1 MKNEDVTSHL
11 MKQANSIAQG
21 ADLLAN
27 TINDWQLIRKYL
39 TNRIEDIELSQVQQK
54 KLERYN
60 FIYDQLATGNYTD
73 KEVVTLVSERFSVS
87 IRQAYEDIACSKEV
101 YTHVFNFNKGF
112 ELRLQLDLNREMLK
126 RAKEK
131 GDMKNYAMLEKN
143 RVKLMEMMPDLE
155 EAENWFEPHELVIEF
170 NPSLIGAPPVDMQEV
185 LKYINEKRKAK
196 IKTELFEEIKIEP
209 DGN

>member
-1 MKNEDVTSHL
+1 MKNENVTSHL
-11 MKQANSIAQG
+11 VKQAKSIANG
-21 ADLLAN
+21 AELLAS
-27 TINDWQLIRKYL
+27 TVNDWQLIRRYL
-39 TNRIEDIELSQVQQK
+39 TNRLAEVELSDVQQK

-73 KEVVTLVSERFSVS
+73 KEIVPLISERFSVS

-126 RAKEK
+126 KAKEK
-131 GDMKNYAMLEKN
+131 GEFKNYAALEKN
-143 RVKLMEMMPDLE
+143 RIRLMEMMPDLE
-155 EAENWFEPHELVIEF
+155 ESENWFEPHELIIQF
-170 NPSLIGAPPVDMQEV
+170 NPDLIGAPKVDMQEV

-196 IKTELFEEIKIEP
+196 IKTELFEEIKIESNA
-209 DGN
+209 D